1 VKIIAKIMYLN
12 YSSSFDKITEINSS
26 FDTGILKIAYHGLN
40 RNNSFI
46 SKESFERNIKSMYN
60 CPIVTNYNRNIT
72 DENGNKGDFGSHDA
86 HLEVDTDENGNI
98 QSVEIINDTYPIG
111 VVYESADYWWEEIE
125 DESGMHEYLCTN
137 VILWKR
143 QDVYNKLKEDKVFNH
158 SMEIEVS
165 KGSFS
170 DKGYYEIIDFQFT
183 AFCILSNSID
193 PCFESSSIQLF
204 NKQNCNEQF
213 TQMMKELKEISQIF
227 SKNQSSSLE
236 VDNIKKEVNNLVDEK
251 LELLKKYN
259 LTIETISFNIDDLSL
274 EEIKS
279 KIKEQF
285 SLSNSQLM
293 TEIDKILQTMTEM
306 KKNYW
311 GELVE
316 RRSFYLMDLKD
327 ENAVIVTNSWD
338 TYYGVPYSLNGDIVT
353 LDFEAKVEFIPD
365 WRPKQAGDNAT
376 FTNIDEVITSE
387 FEQIKQDTES
397 KIAEVNEKFTILETE
412 KNEIQTKLDTIT
424 VEYEKANPEFENIK
438 SKVTEYENN
447 ISTLTEQFNSLKT
460 ENETLVNSNE
470 TLTQINSTL
479 QEFRSNIEQQQQ
491 EVFEAQQLQ
500 LKTELIENFSK
511 VLSAEDIKSINDKNL
526 SLEDMDKEF
535 KLMYA
540 SKELSAKFAKKT
552 KKTETEIPIFN
563 FSIKKKEDWTSLIP
577 KK

>member
-1 VKIIAKIMYLN
+1 VKIIAKIMHLN

-72 DENGNKGDFGSHDA
+72 DENGNKGDFSSHDA

-98 QSVEIINDTYPIG
+98 QSVEIVNDTYPIG

-143 QDVYNKLKEDKVFNH
+143 QDAYNKLKEDKVFNH

-165 KGSFS
+165 NGSFS

-183 AFCILSNSID
+183 AFCILSNSVE

-213 TQMMKELKEISQIF
+213 TQMMKELKEISQVF
-227 SKNQSSSLE
+227 SKN
-236 VDNIKKEVNNLVDEK
+236 IVDEK

-274 EEIKS
+274 EEIES
-279 KIKEQF
+279 KINEQF

-327 ENAVIVTNSWD
+327 ENAVVVTNTWD

-387 FEQIKQDTES
+387 FEEIKQDTES
-397 KIAEVNEKFTILETE
+397 KISEINGKYTILETE

-424 VEYEKANPEFENIK
+424 VEYEKANPDFENLK
-438 SKVTEYENN
+438 SKLVDYENN

-460 ENETLVNSNE
+460 ENETLISSNE
-470 TLTQINSTL
+470 ILTQTNTSL
-479 QEFRSNIEQQQQ
+479 QEFRTNIEQQQQ
-491 EVFEAQQLQ
+491 EAFEAQQLQ

-511 VLSAEDIKSINDKNL
+511 VLTAEEIKSVEDKNL

-535 KLMYA
+535 KLMFA
-540 SKELSAKFAKKT
+540 SKELSTKFAKKI

>member
-1 VKIIAKIMYLN
+1 MHIN

-86 HLEVDTDENGNI
+86 HLEIDTDENGNI
-98 QSVEIINDTYPIG
+98 QSVDIVNDTYPIG

-125 DESGMHEYLCTN
+125 DESGIHEYLCTD

-143 QDVYNKLKEDKVFNH
+143 QDAYNKLKEDKVFNH
-158 SMEIEVS
+158 SMEIEVTN
-165 KGSFS
+165 GSFS

-183 AFCILSNSID
+183 AFCILSNSVD

-204 NKQNCNEQF
+204 NKQSCSEQF
-213 TQMMKELKEISQIF
+213 TQMMKELKEVSQVF
-227 SKNQSSSLE
+227 QKNQSSLLG
-236 VDNIKKEVNNLVDEK
+236 VDNIKKEVNNIVDEK
-251 LELLKKYN
+251 LELLQKYN
-259 LTIETISFNIDDLSL
+259 LTVDTISFSIDDLSL
-274 EEIKS
+274 EEIES

-327 ENAVIVTNSWD
+327 ENAVVVTNSWD
-338 TYYGVPYSLNGDIVT
+338 TYYGIPYSLNGDIVT

-365 WRPKQAGDNAT
+365 WRPKQTGDNAT
-376 FTNIDEVITSE
+376 FTNINEVITSE

-424 VEYEKANPEFENIK
+424 VEYEKANPEFETLK
-438 SKVTEYENN
+438 YKVVEYENS
-447 ISTLTEQFNSLKT
+447 ISTLTEQFNSLKS
-460 ENETLVNSNE
+460 ENETLISSNE
-470 TLTQINSTL
+470 TLTQSNTSL
-479 QEFRSNIEQQQQ
+479 LEFKSNIEQQQL
-491 EVFEAQQLQ
+491 EAFEAQQKQ

-511 VLSAEDIKSINDKNL
+511 VLSAEEIQSIQDKDL
-526 SLEDMDKEF
+526 SIEDMEKEF

-540 SKELSAKFAKKT
+540 SKELSTKFSKIK

-563 FSIKKKEDWTSLIP
+563 FSIKKKEDWTSLI

>member
-1 VKIIAKIMYLN
+1 MHIN

-46 SKESFERNIKSMYN
+46 SKDSFERNIKSMYN

-86 HLEVDTDENGNI
+86 HLEIDTDENGNI
-98 QSVEIINDTYPIG
+98 QSVDIVNDTYPIG

-125 DESGMHEYLCTN
+125 DESGIHEYLCTN

-143 QDVYNKLKEDKVFNH
+143 QDAYNKLKEDKVFNH
-158 SMEIEVS
+158 SMEIEVTN
-165 KGSFS
+165 GSFS

-183 AFCILSNSID
+183 AFCILSNSVE
-193 PCFESSSIQLF
+193 PCFENSSIQLF
-204 NKQNCNEQF
+204 NKQNCSEQF
-213 TQMMKELKEISQIF
+213 TQMMKELKEVSQIF
-227 SKNQSSSLE
+227 SKNQSSLLE
-236 VDNIKKEVNNLVDEK
+236 VDNIKKEVNNIVDEK

-259 LTIETISFNIDDLSL
+259 LTVDTVSFSIDDLSL
-274 EEIKS
+274 EEIES
-279 KIKEQF
+279 KIREQF

-327 ENAVIVTNSWD
+327 ENAIVVTNSWD
-338 TYYGVPYSLNGDIVT
+338 TYYGIPYSLNGDIVN

-365 WRPKQAGDNAT
+365 WRPKQAGDSAT
-376 FTNIDEVITSE
+376 FTNINEVITSE

-397 KIAEVNEKFTILETE
+397 KIAEVNDKFTILENE
-412 KNEIQTKLDTIT
+412 KNEIETKLETIT
-424 VEYEKANPEFENIK
+424 AEYEKENPKFETLK
-438 SKVTEYENN
+438 SKITEYENS
-447 ISTLTEQFNSLKT
+447 ISNLTEQFNTLKS
-460 ENETLVNSNE
+460 ENEILISSNE
-470 TLTQINSTL
+470 TLTQSNTSLLEFKST
-479 QEFRSNIEQQQQ
+479 IEQQQL
-491 EVFEAQQLQ
+491 EAFESQQKQ
-500 LKTELIENFSK
+500 LKAELIENFSK
-511 VLSAEDIKSINDKNL
+511 VLSVEEIQSIQDKEI
-526 SLEDMDKEF
+526 SIEDMEKEF

-540 SKELSAKFAKKT
+540 SKELSTKFSKT
-552 KKTETEIPIFN
+552 KKKTETEIPIFN
-563 FSIKKKEDWTSLIP
+563 FSIKKKEDWTSLI

>member
-1 VKIIAKIMYLN
+1 MHIN

-46 SKESFERNIKSMYN
+46 SKDSFERNIKSMYN

-86 HLEVDTDENGNI
+86 HLEIDTDENGNI
-98 QSVEIINDTYPIG
+98 QSVDIVNDTYPIG

-125 DESGMHEYLCTN
+125 DESGIHEYLCTN

-143 QDVYNKLKEDKVFNH
+143 QDAYNKLKEDKVFNH
-158 SMEIEVS
+158 SMEIEVTN
-165 KGSFS
+165 GSFS

-183 AFCILSNSID
+183 AFCILSNSVD
-193 PCFESSSIQLF
+193 PCFESSNIQLF
-204 NKQNCNEQF
+204 NKQNCSDQF
-213 TQMMKELKEISQIF
+213 TQMMKELKEVSQIF
-227 SKNQSSSLE
+227 SKNQSSLLE
-236 VDNIKKEVNNLVDEK
+236 VDNIKKEVNNIVDEK

-259 LTIETISFNIDDLSL
+259 LTVDTVSFSIDDLSL
-274 EEIKS
+274 EEIES
-279 KIKEQF
+279 KIREQF

-327 ENAVIVTNSWD
+327 ENAIVVTNSWD
-338 TYYGVPYSLNGDIVT
+338 TYYGIPYSLNGDIVN

-365 WRPKQAGDNAT
+365 WRPKQAGDSAT
-376 FTNIDEVITSE
+376 FTNINEVITSE

-397 KIAEVNEKFTILETE
+397 KIAEVNDKFTILENE
-412 KNEIQTKLDTIT
+412 KNEIETKLETIT
-424 VEYEKANPEFENIK
+424 AEYEKENPKFETLK
-438 SKVTEYENN
+438 SKITEYENS
-447 ISTLTEQFNSLKT
+447 ISNLTEQFNTLKS
-460 ENETLVNSNE
+460 ENEILISSNE
-470 TLTQINSTL
+470 TLTQSNTSLLEFKST
-479 QEFRSNIEQQQQ
+479 IEQQQL
-491 EVFEAQQLQ
+491 EAFQSQQKQ
-500 LKTELIENFSK
+500 LKVELIENFSK
-511 VLSAEDIKSINDKNL
+511 VLSTEEIKSINDKNL

-540 SKELSAKFAKKT
+540 SKELSTKFSKT
-552 KKTETEIPIFN
+552 KKKTETEIPIFN
-563 FSIKKKEDWTSLIP
+563 FSIKKKEDWTSLI

>member
-1 VKIIAKIMYLN
+1 MYLN

-98 QSVEIINDTYPIG
+98 QSVEIVNDTYPIG

-143 QDVYNKLKEDKVFNH
+143 QDAYNKLKEDKVFNH

-165 KGSFS
+165 NGSFS

-183 AFCILSNSID
+183 AFCILSNSVD

-213 TQMMKELKEISQIF
+213 TQMMKELKEISQVF

-236 VDNIKKEVNNLVDEK
+236 VDNIKKEVNNIVDEK

-274 EEIKS
+274 EEIES

-327 ENAVIVTNSWD
+327 ENAVVVTNSWD

-353 LDFEAKVEFIPD
+353 LDFEAKAEFIPD
-365 WRPKQAGDNAT
+365 WRPKQAGDASL
-376 FTNIDEVITSE
+376 FTKIDEVITSE
-387 FEQIKQDTES
+387 FEQIKEETDS
-397 KIAEVNEKFTILETE
+397 KITEANEKFTALESE
-412 KNEIQTKLDTIT
+412 KTEIQTKLEAITID
-424 VEYEKANPEFENIK
+424 YEKVKPELEEVQTK
-438 SKVTEYENN
+438 YSALESKVTEYETS
-447 ISTLTEQFNSLKT
+447 ISTLTEQFNTIKS
-460 ENETLVNSNE
+460 ENETLIQSNQS
-470 TLTQINSTL
+470 LA
-479 QEFRSNIEQQQQ
+479 EFKSNTEIAQQ
-491 EVFEAQQLQ
+491 EAFEQNQIQ
-500 LKTELIENFSK
+500 LKAELVENFSK
-511 VLSAEDIKSINDKNL
+511 VLTLEEVKSVQDKDL
-526 SLEDMDKEF
+526 STDEMEKEF
-535 KLMYA
+535 KLLYA
-540 SKELSAKFAKKT
+540 DKDLQVKFNKKP
-552 KKTETEIPIFN
+552 KKVETEIPINSFTC
-563 FSIKKKEDWTSLIP
+563 KKKDDWTSCI

>member
-1 VKIIAKIMYLN
+1 MHIN

-98 QSVEIINDTYPIG
+98 QSVEIVNDTYPIG

-125 DESGMHEYLCTN
+125 DESGIHEYLCTN

-143 QDVYNKLKEDKVFNH
+143 QDAYNKLKEDKVFNH
-158 SMEIEVS
+158 SMEIEVTN
-165 KGSFS
+165 GSFS

-183 AFCILSNSID
+183 AFCILSNSVE
-193 PCFESSSIQLF
+193 PCFENSSIQLF
-204 NKQNCNEQF
+204 NKQNCSEQF
-213 TQMMKELKEISQIF
+213 TQMMKELKEVSQIF
-227 SKNQSSSLE
+227 SKNQSSLLE
-236 VDNIKKEVNNLVDEK
+236 VDNIKKEVNNIVDEK

-259 LTIETISFNIDDLSL
+259 LTVDTVSFSIDDLSL
-274 EEIKS
+274 EEIES
-279 KIKEQF
+279 KIREQF

-327 ENAVIVTNSWD
+327 ENAVVVTNSWD
-338 TYYGVPYSLNGDIVT
+338 TYYGIPYSLNGDIVT

-365 WRPKQAGDNAT
+365 WRPKQTGDNAT
-376 FTNIDEVITSE
+376 FTNINEVITSE

-397 KIAEVNEKFTILETE
+397 KIAEVNDKFTILENE
-412 KNEIQTKLDTIT
+412 KNEIETKLETIT
-424 VEYEKANPEFENIK
+424 AEYEKENPKFETLK
-438 SKVTEYENN
+438 SKVAEYENN
-447 ISTLTEQFNSLKT
+447 ISTLTEQFNTLKS
-460 ENETLVNSNE
+460 ENE
-470 TLTQINSTL
+470 TLTQSNTSL
-479 QEFRSNIEQQQQ
+479 LEFKSEITK
-491 EVFEAQQLQ
+491 QQLEAFESQQKQ
-500 LKTELIENFSK
+500 LKAELIENFSK
-511 VLSAEDIKSINDKNL
+511 VLSVEEIQSIQDKEI
-526 SLEDMDKEF
+526 SIEDMEKEF

-540 SKELSAKFAKKT
+540 SKELSTKFSKT
-552 KKTETEIPIFN
+552 KKKTETEIPIFN
-563 FSIKKKEDWTSLIP
+563 FSIKKKEDWTSLI

>member
-1 VKIIAKIMYLN
+1 MHIN

-46 SKESFERNIKSMYN
+46 SKDSFERNIKSMYN

-86 HLEVDTDENGNI
+86 HLEIDTDENGNI
-98 QSVEIINDTYPIG
+98 QSVDIVNDTYPIG

-125 DESGMHEYLCTN
+125 DESGIHEYLCTN

-143 QDVYNKLKEDKVFNH
+143 QDAYNKLKEDKVFNH
-158 SMEIEVS
+158 SMEIEVTN
-165 KGSFS
+165 GSFS

-183 AFCILSNSID
+183 AFCILSNSVE
-193 PCFESSSIQLF
+193 PCFENSSIQLF
-204 NKQNCNEQF
+204 NKQNCSEQF
-213 TQMMKELKEISQIF
+213 TQMMKELKEVSQIF
-227 SKNQSSSLE
+227 SKNQSSLLE
-236 VDNIKKEVNNLVDEK
+236 VDNIKKEVNNIVDEK

-259 LTIETISFNIDDLSL
+259 LTVDTVSFSIDDLSL
-274 EEIKS
+274 EEIES
-279 KIKEQF
+279 KIREQF

-327 ENAVIVTNSWD
+327 ENAIVVTNSWD
-338 TYYGVPYSLNGDIVT
+338 TYYGIPYSLNGDIVT

-365 WRPKQAGDNAT
+365 WRPKQAGDSAT
-376 FTNIDEVITSE
+376 FTNINEVITSE

-397 KIAEVNEKFTILETE
+397 KIAEVNDKFTILENE
-412 KNEIQTKLDTIT
+412 KNEIETKLETIT
-424 VEYEKANPEFENIK
+424 AEYEKENPKFETLK
-438 SKVTEYENN
+438 SKVAEYENN
-447 ISTLTEQFNSLKT
+447 ISTLTEQFNTLKS
-460 ENETLVNSNE
+460 ENE
-470 TLTQINSTL
+470 TLTQSNTSL
-479 QEFRSNIEQQQQ
+479 LEFKSEITK
-491 EVFEAQQLQ
+491 QQLEAFESQQKQ
-500 LKTELIENFSK
+500 LKAELIENFSK
-511 VLSAEDIKSINDKNL
+511 VLSVEEIQSIQDKEI
-526 SLEDMDKEF
+526 SIEDMEKEF

-540 SKELSAKFAKKT
+540 SKELSTKFSKT
-552 KKTETEIPIFN
+552 KKKTETEIPIFN
-563 FSIKKKEDWTSLIP
+563 FSIKKKEDWTSLI